1 MKSKTP
7 KVLHEIS
14 GRSLVGHVVAASRE
28 LDPQHLVVVVGHAA
42 EQVTAHLS
50 AGETPVRTAFQAEQ
64 NGTGHAVR
72 MGLEEL
78 GGTVEGTVVVV
89 CGDTPLL
96 SGETLSA
103 LAATHTADANAVTV
117 LTAEV
122 PDSTGYGR
130 IVRDAAT
137 GAVTEIVEHKDATD
151 AQRAIREINSGVFAF
166 DGRLLSDALGKVRT
180 DNSQGE
186 EYLTDVLSILREAG
200 HRVGASVAGD
210 HREILGINNR
220 LQLAEARRLLNERLL
235 ERAMLAGVTV
245 VDPASTLIDATV
257 TYERDAIVH
266 PGTQLLGATHL
277 AEDAE
282 VGPNSRLK
290 DTVVHAG
297 ARVDNTVSDGAEVGP
312 GATVGPFAYLRPGT
326 RMGARSKAGT
336 YVEMKNAT
344 IGEGTKVPHLSYVGD
359 ATIGDHTNI
368 GAASVFVN
376 YDGVAKHHT
385 TIGSHCRT
393 GSDNM
398 FVAPVTVGD
407 GVYTAAV
414 RSSPRTYRP
423 VHWPWP
429 GASSGISRAGSP
441 GSVPGARRLR
451 PLRRPRRSP
460 TAKADRKQV
469 RQRRRTVIDAH
480 PFRLARRTSG
490 PMRAVPDTR
499 LRRLCCDRDQDDRRE
514 ETDALLRPRPPR
526 AGRGGRTPT
535 GCRSRADEGL
545 RFRQR

>member
-1 MKSKTP
+1 MSVNRPAAVVVLAAGEGTRMKSKTP

-14 GRSLVGHVVAASRE
+14 GRPLVGHVVAAARE
-28 LDPQHLVVVVGHAA
+28 LDPEHLVVVVGHSS
-42 EQVTAHLS
+42 ERVTAQLT
-50 AGETPVRTAFQAEQ
+50 AADDRLRTAHQAEQ
-64 NGTGHAVR
+64 KGTGHAVR
-72 MGLEEL
+72 VGLEEL
-78 GGTVEGTVVVV
+78 GGVVEGTVIVV

-96 SGETLSA
+96 SGETLLA

-130 IVRDAAT
+130 IVRDPAN
-137 GAVTEIVEHKDATD
+137 GSVTAIVEHKDATD

-166 DGRLLSDALGKVRT
+166 DGRLLADALGKVRA

-210 HREILGINNR
+210 HHEILGINNR
-220 LQLAEARRLLNERLL
+220 VQLAEARRLLNQRLL
-235 ERAMLAGVTV
+235 ERAMMAGVTV
-245 VDPASTLIDATV
+245 VDPASTVIDATV
-257 TYERDAIVH
+257 TYERDALVH
-266 PGTQLLGATHL
+266 PGTQLLGSTHL
-277 AEDAE
+277 GEDAE
-282 VGPNSRLK
+282 VGPNTRLT
-290 DTVVHAG
+290 DTVVRAG
-297 ARVDNTVSDGAEVGP
+297 ARVDNTVADRAEIGE
-312 GATVGPFAYLRPGT
+312 GATVGPYAYLRPGT
-326 RMGARSKAGT
+326 RLGAKAKAGT

-407 GVYTAAV
+407 GAYTAA
-414 RSSPRTYRP
+414 
-423 VHWPWP
+423 
-429 GASSGISRAGSP
+429 GSVITKDVPP
-441 GSVPGARRLR
+441 GSLAVARGQQRNIEGWVARKRPG
-451 PLRRPRRSP
+451 
-460 TAKADRKQV
+460 
-469 RQRRRTVIDAH
+469 
-480 PFRLARRTSG
+480 SG
-490 PMRAVPDTR
+490 AAQAAQAAVS
-499 LRRLCCDRDQDDRRE
+499 E
-514 ETDALLRPRPPR
+514 HNSE
-526 AGRGGRTPT
+526 
-535 GCRSRADEGL
+535 S
-545 RFRQR
+545 